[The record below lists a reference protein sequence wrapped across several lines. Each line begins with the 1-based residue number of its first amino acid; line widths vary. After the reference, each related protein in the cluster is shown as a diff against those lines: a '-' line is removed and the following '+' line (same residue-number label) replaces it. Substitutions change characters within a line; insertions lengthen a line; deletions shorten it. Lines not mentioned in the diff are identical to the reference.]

1 MNLHLKGKNTNTGE
15 NKKMENILKI
25 EVYEILN
32 QKVYRV
38 LKESIIKGFSEP
50 GTKLLKGKIAATD
63 RSK

>member
-1 MNLHLKGKNTNTGE
+1 
-15 NKKMENILKI
+15 MEKILKI
-25 EVYEILN
+25 DGYELLN

-38 LKESIIKGFSEP
+38 LKKSIIKGFSEP

>member
-1 MNLHLKGKNTNTGE
+1 
-15 NKKMENILKI
+15 MENILKI